1 VALNITTILICIII
15 LNINSQRISK
25 WLKSNYKGLMIVTI
39 LAIAS
44 LIINA
49 YIGFG
54 PKQQQQPLLAPSTS
68 SIIERNIQSNPKAGP
83 FAMRSSFILKIMMDN
98 KPFTILSQIGIEEPL

>member
-1 VALNITTILICIII
+1 
-15 LNINSQRISK
+15 
-25 WLKSNYKGLMIVTI
+25 MIVAI
-39 LAIAS
+39 LAIVS

-49 YIGFG
+49 YIGFS

-83 FAMRSSFILKIMMDN
+83 FAMRS
-98 KPFTILSQIGIEEPL
+98 